1 MSVHTS
7 FNIHNEFVSNEL
19 TDPVMKE
26 HKFYIKLIINYI
38 LIIFVI
44 KIH

>member
-1 MSVHTS
+1 MRYLIYITS
-7 FNIHNEFVSNEL
+7 WFVSTEL

-38 LIIFVI
+38 LFIFVI